1 MESTLGKNA
10 VKIIEIATKEWE
22 YYINLISQWQVLREL
37 TPVLKEILLWVKYYL
52 ASLCYRELIH
62 ERKSRHVVL
71 F

>member
-37 TPVLKEILLWVKYYL
+37 TPVLKEIWLWVKHCQTAL
-52 ASLCYRELIH
+52 HATE
-62 ERKSRHVVL
+62 K
-71 F
+71 